1 MLAES
6 KKIIVQNG
14 WFYFDEHFISIA
26 ESELLFDKLKS
37 QLNWEQLVIKIFGKE
52 YQTPRKESYYGDI
65 QAEYNYSGK
74 QLKRND
80 WSDLLLKLKLK
91 LEHETGHQYN
101 AVLANWYRDGRDS
114 NGWHADDEKELGKN
128 PIIASL
134 SFGCTRRFDLKHKDT
149 NEKLFLELTTG
160 SLLVMGGELQHFWKH
175 QIPKQLK
182 IKDDRI
188 NLTFRLI
195 INNNINPSGF

>member
-1 MLAES
+1 MLADS
-6 KKIIVQNG
+6 KKITVPNG
-14 WFYFDEHFISIA
+14 WIYFEEHFISMA

-37 QLNWEQLVIKIFGKE
+37 ELNWEQSTIKIFGKE
-52 YQTPRKESYYGDI
+52 YQTPRKESYYGETL
-65 QAEYNYSGK
+65 ANYAYSGK
-74 QLKRND
+74 RLFRND
-80 WSDLLLKLKLK
+80 WNELLFELKLKI
-91 LEHETGHQYN
+91 EQEIGHSFN

-128 PIIASL
+128 PKIASL
-134 SFGCTRRFDLKHKDT
+134 SFGCTRRFDLKHKNT
-149 NEKLFLELTTG
+149 NEKLSLELTTG

-195 INNNINPSGF
+195 V